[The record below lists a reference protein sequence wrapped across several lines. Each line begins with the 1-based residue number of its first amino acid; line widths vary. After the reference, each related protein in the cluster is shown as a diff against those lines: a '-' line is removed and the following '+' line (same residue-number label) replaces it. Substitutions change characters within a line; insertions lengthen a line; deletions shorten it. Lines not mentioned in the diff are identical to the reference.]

1 MRKSFLSVFLIII
14 LITSSVMEE
23 NYNLDT
29 VIKETANYI
38 QATVKE
44 PQVGSV
50 GGEWAI
56 IGLARSEMDIP
67 KEYFQKYY
75 QTVEQYIKERNGVL
89 HKRKY
94 TEYSRVILAVTAIR
108 KNPENVGGY
117 NLIISLGDFEKTV
130 WQGINGPVWALIA
143 LDSGNYSI
151 PENKDAKVQA
161 TRDMYVEYIL
171 KRQNVDGGW
180 SLSENMSSEIDV
192 TAMVL
197 QALSNYRHM
206 EKVEEAV
213 KKALVMLQNSQNEN
227 GGFSTSG
234 SASCESSAQVLTAL
248 CMLGID
254 YNSPQFTKNGKTV
267 LDDILSYYT
276 GEGFRHIKNGE
287 ENQMATEQAFYSLI
301 ALDRHK
307 NGKPNLYAMTDKKI
321 CFPKRYIG
329 IFPHNIQS
337 IIELLKRVE
346 LK

>member
-14 LITSSVMEE
+14 LITSSVMAE

-29 VIKETANYI
+29 AIKETANYI

-89 HKRKY
+89 HSRKY

-117 NLIISLGDFEKTV
+117 NLLIPLGDFEKTV

-161 TRDMYVEYIL
+161 TRDMYIDYIL
-171 KRQNVDGGW
+171 KRQNDDGGW

-287 ENQMATEQAFYSLI
+287 ENQMATEQAFYSLV
-301 ALDRHK
+301 ALDRHI
-307 NGKPNLYAMTDKKI
+307 NGKANLYAMTDKKI

>member
-1 MRKSFLSVFLIII
+1 MRKSLLSVFLIII
-14 LITSSVMEE
+14 LITSSVLAE

-29 VIKETANYI
+29 VITQTANYI

-44 PQVGSV
+44 PQVSSV

-56 IGLARSEMDIP
+56 IGLARNNVQIDAN
-67 KEYFQKYY
+67 YY
-75 QTVEQYIKERNGVL
+75 DCYYDNLEKHIKDCNGIL
-89 HKRKY
+89 HSRKY
-94 TEYSRVILAVTAIR
+94 TEYSRVILAVTAIG
-108 KNPENVGGY
+108 KNPQNVSGY
-117 NLIISLGDFEKTV
+117 NLLLPLGDFEKTV

-143 LDSGNYSI
+143 LDSGKYSI

-161 TRDMYVEYIL
+161 TREMYVDYIL
-171 KRQNVDGGW
+171 KRQNSDGGW
-180 SLSENMSSEIDV
+180 ALSENMSSEIDV

-197 QALSNYRHM
+197 QALSNYKHM
-206 EKVEEAV
+206 EKVEKAV

-227 GGFSTSG
+227 GGFSSSE

-254 YNSPQFTKNGKTV
+254 YNSPEFTKNGKTV

-276 GEGFRHIKNGE
+276 GKGFRHIKNGE
-287 ENQMATEQAFYSLI
+287 ENQMATEQAFYSLV
-301 ALDRHK
+301 ALDRYK
-307 NGKPNLYAMTDKKI
+307 NGKPNIYAMTDKKI
-321 CFPKRYIG
+321 CFPERYIG